1 MARLS
6 ETELEQIKHNIS
18 LLRLIESQGYELKRQ
33 GKDYVTRCPFHD
45 DATPS
50 LVITPDKNLF
60 HCFGC
65 NAAGTVIDWVMKSE
79 GVSFRHA
86 VELLSNDYQPRA
98 SDKPPIKRATVNKLD
113 TPFTTTEDQVLLN
126 RVIDYYHKT
135 LKQSPDALAYCKK
148 RGISANAIDHFKL
161 GVANRT
167 LGYRLP
173 KANRKQGAAL
183 RGQLQKIGIYRESGH
198 EHFSG
203 SLIIPIIDEY
213 ENVQEVYGRKLLD
226 TLRKGTPKHLYL
238 PGSHQGIFN
247 HHAFKVS
254 NEIVVCESLIDAL
267 TFWSHGY
274 RNVTSS
280 YGTSG
285 FTDEHVKA
293 MQTHAIKRVLIA
305 YDRDE
310 AGEAA
315 AQTLSKQLIDMG
327 IECYRIHFPKGMDAN
342 EYALSVTPANKSL
355 GLVIRKAH
363 WLGTGKAP
371 ASNVSNNAIPFAAN
385 VPESLPATPL
395 PQAPTQPAIDTEQTD
410 KETFFT
416 FDNRRYRVRGLD
428 KNQSVNTLK
437 INLLVTDDN
446 NVHVDSF
453 DLYQSRPRASFIKH
467 ASQELCIEEE
477 VIKKDLSKVL
487 LQLETLQ
494 EQQLT
499 KTAPSKEKV
508 LSEAEHKA
516 ALTLL
521 QSPDL
526 LNRIIEDVKASGL
539 VGEDHNALVAY
550 LAAVSRKLDKPLA
563 IIIQSTSAAGKS
575 SLMDAI
581 LNLMPEDERVQYSA
595 MTGQSLFYMG
605 ETSLKH
611 KILAIAEQAGAENAS
626 YALKLLQSEGEL
638 TIASTGKDDS
648 TGDLITKEYHVEGP
662 VMLILTTTAI
672 DIDEELMNRCLV
684 LTVNE
689 SRAQTQA
696 IHQLQRQQRTLQGLL
711 NKQSKQGIQTLHRHA
726 QQLLRALPIVNP
738 YADQLTFV
746 DSQTRTRRDHEKY
759 LTLIDSIALLHQYQ
773 RETKTVQHDKQTIE
787 YIEVTLEDIEQANQL
802 AHDVLG
808 RSLDELPPQTRKLL
822 TLMNDFVMQRC
833 EAQSRQRIDVRF
845 SRRALRDATRWGNT
859 QLKVHLARLVEMEYI
874 LIHRRGNTF
883 FYELLYDDQSNTTT
897 HLSGLIDTHTLKKQ
911 TYDAKRS
918 GQNGQRPGPGRP
930 LVGGQS
936 GGGRST
942 KSTVKASIDA
952 PLDEAE
958 DDTEKNAVFPATHN
972 TTSYT
977 QAAIPATTN
986 H

>member
-6 ETELEQIKHNIS
+6 DTELEQIKHNIS
-18 LLRLIESQGYELKRQ
+18 LLRLIESQGHEIKKQ
-33 GKDYVTRCPFHD
+33 GKDYVIACPFHD
-45 DATPS
+45 DTTPS

-65 NAAGTVIDWVMKSE
+65 DAAGTVIDWVMKSE

-86 VELLSNDYQPRA
+86 IELLSNDYQPTQ
-98 SDKPPIKRATVNKLD
+98 SKPVKRATVNKLE
-113 TPFTTTEDQVLLN
+113 TPFTLDNEDQALLN
-126 RVIDYYHKT
+126 RVIDYYHNT
-135 LKQSPDALAYCKK
+135 LKQTPDALAYCKK
-148 RGISANAIDHFKL
+148 RGISADAIDYFKL

-173 KANRKQGAAL
+173 KANRKPGAAL

-203 SLIIPIIDEY
+203 SLIIPVIDEHD
-213 ENVQEVYGRKLLD
+213 NVQEVYGRKLLD

-238 PGSHQGIFN
+238 PGSHRGVFN
-247 HHAFKVS
+247 LAAFKAS
-254 NEIVVCESLIDAL
+254 KELILCESLVDAL

-274 RNVTSS
+274 CNVTAS

-285 FTDEHVKA
+285 FTEAHIKA
-293 MQTHAIKRVLIA
+293 MKAHAIERVLIA

-310 AGEAA
+310 AGEGA
-315 AQTLSKQLIDMG
+315 AQKLSKQFIDMG
-327 IECYRIHFPKGMDAN
+327 IESYRIHFPKGMDAN
-342 EYALSVTPANKSL
+342 EYALAVTPANKSL
-355 GLVIRKAH
+355 GLVIRKAQ
-363 WLGTGKAP
+363 WLGAGKAP
-371 ASNVSNNAIPFAAN
+371 ASNVSNNAISFAAN
-385 VPESLPATPL
+385 VSESLPATPL
-395 PQAPTQPAIDTEQTD
+395 PKSAMPPDIATE
-410 KETFFT
+410 KNEHENIFT
-416 FDNRRYRVRGLD
+416 FDKRRYRVRGLD

-437 INLLVTDDN
+437 INLLVSDEN

-467 ASQELCIEEE
+467 ASLELCIEED
-477 VIKKDLSKVL
+477 VIKKDLAKVL
-487 LQLETLQ
+487 LQLEALQ
-494 EQQLT
+494 EQQLN
-499 KTAPSKEKV
+499 KTTLSKETV

-516 ALTLL
+516 ALALL

-526 LNRIIEDVKASGL
+526 LDRIIEDVKASGL

-605 ETSLKH
+605 ETNLKH

-689 SRAQTQA
+689 SREQTQA

-711 NKQSKQGIQTLHRHA
+711 NKQSRQSIQTLHRHA
-726 QQLLRALPIVNP
+726 QQLLRSLHIVNP

-773 RETKTVQHDKQTIE
+773 REIKTVTHNDAVIE
-787 YIEVTLEDIEQANQL
+787 YIEVSLEDIEHANHL
-802 AHDVLG
+802 AHEVLG

-822 TLMNDFVMQRC
+822 TLMNDFVSQRC
-833 EAQSRQRIDVRF
+833 EEESRQRTDVRF
-845 SRRALRDATRWGNT
+845 SRRELREYSHWGNT

-883 FYELLYDDQSNTTT
+883 LYELLYDGEINPTT
-897 HLSGLIDTHTLKKQ
+897 HMNGLIDTQTLKKQ

-918 GQNGQRPGPGRP
+918 GQNGHRPVSGRP
-930 LVGGQS
+930 PVGGQS
-936 GGGRST
+936 GGGRRA
-942 KSTVKASIDA
+942 KSTVKPSIDT

-958 DDTEKNAVFPATHN
+958 EDTEENAVFPATHN
-972 TTSYT
+972 TASYT

>member
-6 ETELEQIKHNIS
+6 DIELNDIKQRVS
-18 LLRLIESQGYELKRQ
+18 LLRLIESQGHEVKKQ
-33 GKDYVTRCPFHD
+33 GKDYVIACPFHD

-65 NAAGTVIDWVMKSE
+65 DAAGTVIDWVMKTE

-86 VELLSNDYQPRA
+86 VELLSNDYQPTQ
-98 SDKPPIKRATVNKLD
+98 SKPVKRATVNKLE
-113 TPFTTTEDQVLLN
+113 TPFTPDNEDQALLN
-126 RVIDYYHKT
+126 RVIEYYHNT
-135 LKQSPDALAYCKK
+135 LKQSPDALAYCNK
-148 RGISANAIDHFKL
+148 RGISADAIDHFKL

-183 RGQLQKIGIYRESGH
+183 RGQLQKIGIYRDSGH

-203 SLIIPIIDEY
+203 SLIIPVIDEDD
-213 ENVQEVYGRKLLD
+213 NVQEVYGRKLLD

-238 PGSHQGIFN
+238 PGPHQGVFN
-247 HHAFKVS
+247 LAAFKAS
-254 NEIVVCESLIDAL
+254 NELILCESLIDAL

-280 YGTSG
+280 YGTAG
-285 FTDEHVKA
+285 FTEAHFKA
-293 MQTHAIKRVLIA
+293 MQTHAIERVLIA
-305 YDRDE
+305 YDRDQ
-310 AGEAA
+310 AGEDA
-315 AQTLSKQLIDMG
+315 AQKLSKQFIDMG
-327 IECYRIHFPKGMDAN
+327 MESYRIHFPKGMDAN
-342 EYALSVTPANKSL
+342 EYALSVTPATKSL
-355 GLVIRKAH
+355 GIVIRKAQ
-363 WLGTGKAP
+363 WLGAGKAP
-371 ASNVSNNAIPFAAN
+371 NTHISLAAN
-385 VPESLPATPL
+385 VSESLPATPL
-395 PQAPTQPAIDTEQTD
+395 PKAAIPPDIVTEK
-410 KETFFT
+410 KENESIFT
-416 FDNRRYRVRGLD
+416 FDKRRYRVRGLE

-437 INLLVTDDN
+437 INLLISDDN

-453 DLYQSRPRASFIKH
+453 DLYQSRPRSSFIKQ
-467 ASQELCIEEE
+467 ASLELCIEEDL
-477 VIKKDLSKVL
+477 IKKDLSKIL
-487 LQLETLQ
+487 LQLEAIQ
-494 EQQLT
+494 EQHLT
-499 KTAPSKEKV
+499 ERKKTQAKV
-508 LSEAEHKA
+508 LSEAEQSA
-516 ALTLL
+516 ALRLL

-526 LNRIIEDVKASGL
+526 LTRIIEDVKASGL

-575 SLMDAI
+575 RLMDAI
-581 LNLMPEDERVQYSA
+581 LNLMPEDEKVQYSA

-605 ETSLKH
+605 ETNLKH

-648 TGDLITKEYHVEGP
+648 SGDLITKEYHVEGP

-711 NKQSKQGIQTLHRHA
+711 NKQSQQGIQTLHRHA
-726 QQLLRALPIVNP
+726 QQLLRSLHIVNP

-773 RETKTVQHDKQTIE
+773 REIKTVEYTGHTIE
-787 YIEVTLEDIEQANQL
+787 YIEVTLEDIEYANQL
-802 AHDVLG
+802 AHEILG
-808 RSLDELPPQTRKLL
+808 RTLDELPPQTRTLL
-822 TLMNDFVMQRC
+822 TLLNDFVSQRC
-833 EAQSRQRIDVRF
+833 EEQSRQRTDVRF
-845 SRRALRDATRWGNT
+845 SRRELREYSHWGNT
-859 QLKVHLARLVEMEYI
+859 QLGIHLDRLVTMEYV
-874 LIHRRGNTF
+874 LLHRSGRGHTYV
-883 FYELLYDDQSNTTT
+883 YELLYEGSPAAQP
-897 HLSGLIDTHTLKKQ
+897 HLSGLIDVARLKNSTTTTGVRGKESEC
-911 TYDAKRS
+911 TGVKRP
-918 GQNGQRPGPGRP
+918 QNGADTGVKRPPDSA
-930 LVGGQS
+930 LIDS
-936 GGGRST
+936 N
-942 KSTVKASIDA
+942 DA
-952 PLDEAE
+952 PLGGL
-958 DDTEKNAVFPATHN
+958 NHATTQN
-972 TTSYT
+972 GYIRGKDKTTSYT
-977 QAAIPATTN
+977 QTAIPATTN

>member
-6 ETELEQIKHNIS
+6 ESELDDIKQRVS
-18 LLRLIESQGYELKRQ
+18 LLRLIESKGYEIKKQ
-33 GKDYVTRCPFHD
+33 GKDYVTRCPFHED
-45 DATPS
+45 DTPS

-65 NAAGTVIDWVMKSE
+65 QAAGTVIDWVMKTE

-98 SDKPPIKRATVNKLD
+98 SDTPPIKHATVNKLD
-113 TPFTTTEDQVLLN
+113 TPFTLDNDDQALLN
-126 RVIDYYHKT
+126 RVIEYYHKT
-135 LKQSPDALAYCKK
+135 LKQTPDALAYCDK
-148 RGISANAIDHFKL
+148 RGISGEAIDTFKL

-203 SLIIPIIDEY
+203 SLIIPVMNEQH
-213 ENVQEVYGRKLLD
+213 NVVEVYGRKLLD

-238 PGSHQGIFN
+238 PGPHQGVFN
-247 HHAFKVS
+247 LAALKAS
-254 NEIVVCESLIDAL
+254 NELILCESLIDAL

-285 FTDEHVKA
+285 FTDEHFKA
-293 MQTHAIKRVLIA
+293 MQTHAIERVLIA

-310 AGEAA
+310 AGETA
-315 AQTLSKQLIDMG
+315 AQKLSKQLINKG
-327 IECYRIHFPKGMDAN
+327 IECYRIQFPKGMDVN

-355 GLVIRKAH
+355 GLVIRKAI
-363 WLGTGKAP
+363 WLGAGKAP
-371 ASNVSNNAIPFAAN
+371 TSNTPNSLAADVS
-385 VPESLPATPL
+385 EQLPASPL
-395 PQAPTQPAIDTEQTD
+395 PQAPTQPAIDTEQS
-410 KETFFT
+410 EHESIFT
-416 FDNRRYRVRGLD
+416 FDSRRYRIRGLD

-437 INLLVTDDN
+437 INLLITDDN
-446 NVHVDSF
+446 NVHVDTF
-453 DLYQSRPRASFIKH
+453 DLYQSRPRASFIKQ
-467 ASQELCIEEE
+467 SSIELGIEEE
-477 VIKKDLSKVL
+477 VIKKDLAKVL
-487 LQLETLQ
+487 LQLETHQ

-499 KTAPSKEKV
+499 QPKATPEKV
-508 LSEAEHKA
+508 LSDEEHKA

-526 LNRIIEDVKASGL
+526 LHRIIEDVKASGL

-581 LNLMPEDERVQYSA
+581 LNLMPENERVQYSA

-605 ETSLKH
+605 ETNLKH
-611 KILAIAEQAGAENAS
+611 KILAIAEQEGAENAS
-626 YALKLLQSEGEL
+626 YGLKLLQSEGEL

-648 TGDLITKEYHVEGP
+648 SGDLVTKEYHVEGP

-689 SRAQTQA
+689 SREQTQA

-711 NKQSKQGIQTLHRHA
+711 NKQNKQGIQTLHRHA
-726 QQLLRALPIVNP
+726 QQLLKPLSIVNP

-773 RETKTVQHDKQTIE
+773 REIKTITHNNAVIE
-787 YIEVTLEDIEQANQL
+787 YIEVTLEDIEHANHL
-802 AHDVLG
+802 AHEVLG
-808 RSLDELPPQTRKLL
+808 RTLDELPPQTRKLL
-822 TLMNDFVMQRC
+822 TLINDFVMQRS
-833 EAQSRQRIDVRF
+833 EEESRQRMDVRF
-845 SRRALRDATRWGNT
+845 SRRELREYSHWGNT
-859 QLKVHLARLVEMEYI
+859 QLGIHLDRLVTMEYV
-874 LIHRRGNTF
+874 LLHRSGRGHTYV
-883 FYELLYDDQSNTTT
+883 YELLYEDSAIAQP
-897 HLSGLIDTHTLKKQ
+897 HLIGLIDVTRLKNNATTTSVRGKEAQ
-911 TYDAKRS
+911 CTGVKRP
-918 GQNGQRPGPGRP
+918 QNGADTGVKRPCDIAPMSSDNAALSP
-930 LVGGQS
+930 LN
-936 GGGRST
+936 
-942 KSTVKASIDA
+942 KATTQNSYIKGND
-952 PLDEAE
+952 
-958 DDTEKNAVFPATHN
+958 NAASYAQAT
-972 TTSYT
+972 TL
-977 QAAIPATTN
+977 ATTN